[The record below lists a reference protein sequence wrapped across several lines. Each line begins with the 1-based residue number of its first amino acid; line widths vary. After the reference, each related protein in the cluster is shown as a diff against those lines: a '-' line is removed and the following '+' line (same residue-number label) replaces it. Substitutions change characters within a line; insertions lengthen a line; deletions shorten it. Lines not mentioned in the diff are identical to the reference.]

1 MSNSKF
7 TPLILSKSSPSD
19 AYVGFWPGCQDT
31 TDGRAVIVDKSGN
44 DNDLLLGAQATY
56 AAVTGAA
63 GYASIVGAAA
73 TSDKSLATSG
83 VLPWDMFAGQSLI
96 LAFVIKAAAPG
107 ATATVF
113 NARGASGDVKGVAV
127 VVDTNGKPFIYIR
140 DTATTFATNL
150 PADIVCDGTA
160 HVIVVAIDGTGKMAY
175 GWKNGVAW
183 STLTSGQA
191 ITATTG
197 STQGNDPLRWGAS
210 GDFVSASVGTWVNGA
225 TLNLRHMHALV
236 LNSWPANIGDIVE
249 ELTKNIHRPLSAKLL
264 P

>member
-31 TDGRAVIVDKSGN
+31 TDGRAAIVDKSGN
-44 DNDLLLGAQATY
+44 DNELLLGAQATY
-56 AAVTGAA
+56 AAVTGTA
-63 GYASIVGAAA
+63 GYVSIVGAAA

-83 VLPWDMFAGQSLI
+83 VLQWDMFAGQSLI

-113 NARGASGDVKGVAV
+113 NARGSSGDVKGVAV
-127 VVDTNGKPFIYIR
+127 VVDLNGKPIIYIR
-140 DTATTFATNL
+140 DTAATFATNV
-150 PADIVCDGTA
+150 PTDIICDGTD
-160 HVIVVAIDGTGKMAY
+160 HVIVVAIDGTGKRAY
-175 GWKNGVAW
+175 GWNDGVAW
-183 STLTSGQA
+183 STLTAGQA
-191 ITATTG
+191 VTATAG
-197 STQGNDPLRWGAS
+197 STQGNDPARWGAS

-225 TLNLRHMHALV
+225 TLNLRHMHVLV
-236 LNSWPANIGDIVE
+236 SNSWPSNIADIVKD
-249 ELTKNIHRPLSAKLL
+249 LTKNIHRPLSSRLL